1 LTFCFNSS
9 ILVSYKI
16 KQAQLNNNNNMN
28 ITFGD
33 YRITKAD
40 DLNLVVENL
49 RTPAL
54 SKNPKIAEKQ
64 SHEKK
69 WHFVGYCDKPEL
81 ALNKIVTHSLVNEE
95 REGASN
101 LIEKIVELRRS
112 IKEAVSK
119 IG

>member
-1 LTFCFNSS
+1 
-9 ILVSYKI
+9 
-16 KQAQLNNNNNMN
+16 MN
-28 ITFGD
+28 ITIGD
-33 YRITKAD
+33 YRISKAD

-95 REGASN
+95 REGADN
-101 LIEKIVELRRS
+101 LIKKIVELRAE
-112 IKEAVSK
+112 IKDALAQ

>member
-1 LTFCFNSS
+1 
-9 ILVSYKI
+9 
-16 KQAQLNNNNNMN
+16 MN
-28 ITFGD
+28 ITIGD
-33 YRITKAD
+33 YRISKAD
-40 DLNLVVENL
+40 DLNLVVENF

-95 REGASN
+95 VEGANN
-101 LIEKIVELRRS
+101 LMEKIVELRRS
-112 IKEAVSK
+112 IKEAINQ

>member
-1 LTFCFNSS
+1 ME
-9 ILVSYKI
+9 I
-16 KQAQLNNNNNMN
+16 Q
-28 ITFGD
+28 FGD

-40 DLNLVVENL
+40 DLNLVVENF

-95 REGASN
+95 VEGANN
-101 LIEKIVELRRS
+101 LMEKIVELRRS
-112 IKEAVSK
+112 IKEAINQ

>member
-1 LTFCFNSS
+1 
-9 ILVSYKI
+9 
-16 KQAQLNNNNNMN
+16 MN
-28 ITFGD
+28 ITLGD
-33 YRITKAD
+33 YRIARAD

-64 SHEKK
+64 SHKKK
-69 WHFVGYCDKPEL
+69 WHFVGYCGTPEQ

-95 REGASN
+95 TEGVNN

-112 IKEAVSK
+112 ITEAVAK